1 MTELPIQRLL
11 AIMARLR
18 DPATGCPWDLAQS
31 FESLAP
37 FTLEEASEVVDVLE
51 RGDRAALREELGDLL
66 FQVVFLSQL
75 AQEEGD
81 FDFQSVATAISDK
94 LVRRH
99 PHVFNAQPLGEDL
112 SRNWEALKQQER
124 SDRGQTGVLAD
135 VPLSLPALSRAAKL
149 GRRAGRV
156 GFDWPDAVG
165 ARSKVQEEF
174 SELDVAIAQG
184 DEAAMSEE
192 LGDLL
197 LAVTSSRSP
206 SSSLMAPAPGSGN
219 LPAQGQRQVRR
230 TVPRDGTPRGSPGT
244 GPCGTDAGSLGGA
257 VASGQGRHSGLIH
270 AAGASLRLGSGACHT

>member
-11 AIMARLR
+11 GIMARLR

-51 RGDRAALREELGDLL
+51 RGDRAALRDELGDLL
-66 FQVVFLSQL
+66 FQVVFLSRL

-81 FDFQSVATAISDK
+81 FDFQSVAAAISDK

-99 PHVFNAQPLGEDL
+99 PHVFDAQPPGEDL
-112 SRNWEALKQQER
+112 SRTWESLKAQER
-124 SDRGQTGVLAD
+124 NGRGQTGVLAD

-165 ARSKVQEEF
+165 ARSKVQEEL
-174 SELDVAIAQG
+174 SELDVAISQG
-184 DEAAMSEE
+184 DEVAMTEE

-197 LAVTSSRSP
+197 LAVTSWSR
-206 SSSLMAPAPGSGN
+206 
-219 LPAQGQRQVRR
+219 
-230 TVPRDGTPRGSPGT
+230 
-244 GPCGTDAGSLGGA
+244 
-257 VASGQGRHSGLIH
+257 H
-270 AAGASLRLGSGACHT
+270 LRLDPETCLRKANAKFEGRFAVMEHLAAARGLALEGLSPEAWDALWNEAKAGIQG

>member
-124 SDRGQTGVLAD
+124 SERGQTGVLAD

-197 LAVTSSRSP
+197 LAVTSWSR
-206 SSSLMAPAPGSGN
+206 
-219 LPAQGQRQVRR
+219 
-230 TVPRDGTPRGSPGT
+230 
-244 GPCGTDAGSLGGA
+244 
-257 VASGQGRHSGLIH
+257 H
-270 AAGASLRLGSGACHT
+270 LRLDPETCLRKANAKFEGRFRVMERLAAARGLDLAALTPAAWEALWQAAKADIQG

>member
-11 AIMARLR
+11 DIMVRLR

-51 RGDRAALREELGDLL
+51 RGDRAALRDELGDLL
-66 FQVVFLSQL
+66 FQVVFLSRL

-99 PHVFNAQPLGEDL
+99 PHVFDSQPLAEDV
-112 SRNWEALKQQER
+112 SRTWESLKAQER
-124 SDRGQTGVLAD
+124 TGRGQTGVLAD

-165 ARSKVQEEF
+165 ARSKVQEEL
-174 SELDVAIAQG
+174 SELDVAILQG
-184 DEAAMSEE
+184 DEAAMTEE

-197 LAVTSSRSP
+197 LAVTSWSR
-206 SSSLMAPAPGSGN
+206 
-219 LPAQGQRQVRR
+219 
-230 TVPRDGTPRGSPGT
+230 
-244 GPCGTDAGSLGGA
+244 
-257 VASGQGRHSGLIH
+257 H
-270 AAGASLRLGSGACHT
+270 LRLDPETCLRKANAKFERRFAVMERLAAARGLALEGLTPDAWDALWIEAKAGIQG